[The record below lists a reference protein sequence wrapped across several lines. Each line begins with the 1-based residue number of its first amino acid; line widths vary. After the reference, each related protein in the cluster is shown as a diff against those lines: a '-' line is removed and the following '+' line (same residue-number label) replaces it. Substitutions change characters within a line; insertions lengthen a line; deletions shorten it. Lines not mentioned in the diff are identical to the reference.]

1 MGVIL
6 KCQALGFKYGK
17 TRILEDINFE
27 VESGLFYAILG
38 KNGSGKTTLL
48 HCLNGIL
55 QPNCGNIEIEQQDIT
70 TMSRKQVAQ
79 RISLVPQEHLDI
91 FPFTVLDVVVMG
103 RAPFLKMTQ
112 TPSDNDYRL
121 GMEALKILASEN
133 LADCNFN
140 RISGGERQ
148 IALLAS
154 ALVQT
159 SKIML
164 LDEPTNHLDFNNQYR
179 LLSKIKELCR
189 SRKTSVIATMHDPNM
204 AMLYADRVIMI
215 KNGRIVVEGRTEEI
229 MTTTNINTLYETR
242 TIEISTLGN
251 KNFFLPESAVTGLKL
266 KGKDR

>member
-6 KCQALGFKYGK
+6 KCRALGFKYGK
-17 TRILEDINFE
+17 TVILDDINFE

-55 QPNCGNIEIEQQDIT
+55 SPDCGSVEIEEQNIA
-70 TMSRKQVAQ
+70 TMSRREVARQV
-79 RISLVPQEHLDI
+79 SLVPQEHLDV

-121 GMEALKILASEN
+121 AIEALKMLASEN
-133 LADCNFN
+133 LADANFN

-189 SRKTSVIATMHDPNM
+189 TRKTSVVATMHDPNM
-204 AMLYADRVIMI
+204 AMLYANRVIMI
-215 KNGRIVVEGRTEEI
+215 KNGRIVIEGRTEEV
-229 MTTTNINTLYETR
+229 MTTANINTLYETR
-242 TIEISTLGN
+242 TVEISTLGK
-251 KNFFLPESAVTGLKL
+251 KNFFLPESAVAGF
-266 KGKDR
+266 DRMG

>member
-6 KCQALGFKYGK
+6 KCRALGFKYGK
-17 TRILEDINFE
+17 TQILDDVSFE
-27 VESGLFYAILG
+27 IESGLFYAILG

-55 QPNCGNIEIEQQDIT
+55 QPDSGSIEIEQQNIA
-70 TMSRKQVAQ
+70 TMSRKQVARQ
-79 RISLVPQEHLDI
+79 MSLVPQEHLDV
-91 FPFTVLDVVVMG
+91 FPFKVLDVVVMG

-112 TPSDNDYRL
+112 TPSAKDYRL
-121 GMEALKILASEN
+121 AMEALKILASEN
-133 LADCNFN
+133 LANCNFN

-159 SKIML
+159 SKFML

-189 SRKTSVIATMHDPNM
+189 TRKTSVIATMHDPNM

-215 KNGRIVVEGRTEEI
+215 KNGHIVAAGRTEEI

-242 TIEISTLGN
+242 TIAVGSSRL
-251 KNFFLPESAVTGLKL
+251 KN
-266 KGKDR
+266 